1 MDQSTKF
8 TSHTMRE
15 AIGTSEEVKE
25 AMKTLSKYGLAVWLP
40 HIHAEDGSFLPLTD
54 DLVQIEVEGDEPM
67 TRKVKFVKRET
78 LDPEKL
84 KRRAVAWMWN
94 ENTDMAVVMTSCESI
109 TPDGPHD

>member
-1 MDQSTKF
+1 
-8 TSHTMRE
+8 MRE
-15 AIGTSEEVKE
+15 EIGTSEVKE
-25 AMKTLSKYGLAVWLP
+25 AMKTLSKHGLAVWLP

-67 TRKVKFVKRET
+67 TRTVKFVKRDT

-94 ENTDMAVVMTSCESI
+94 ENTNMSVVMTSCMGLTAED
-109 TPDGPHD
+109 DGPHD

>member
-1 MDQSTKF
+1 MNQLTKF
-8 TSHTMRE
+8 TPQAMRE
-15 AIGTSEEVKE
+15 AIGTSEVKE

-54 DLVQIEVEGDEPM
+54 DIVQIEVEGDEPM
-67 TRKVKFVKRET
+67 TRKVTFVKRNT

-84 KRRAVAWMWN
+84 KRRAVAWIWN
-94 ENTDMAVVMTSCESI
+94 DSMEMAVVATSCEDL